1 MEFYGRVNFLKGGLI
16 FSDYLTTVSPK
27 YAEEI
32 QTPEYGHGLDGVV
45 RNRAD
50 RLIGILNGVDYAV
63 WSPEKDKLIA
73 ARYSPKDLSGK
84 LACKKNLLE
93 VFGLPPE
100 CRTKAADRHRVALCR
115 PKRVS
120 T

>member
-1 MEFYGRVNFLKGGLI
+1 MEFYGRVNFLKGALI
-16 FSDYLTTVSPK
+16 FADYLTTVSPK

-32 QTPEYGHGLDGVV
+32 QTAGYGHGLDGVV

-50 RLIGILNGVDYAV
+50 RLIGILNGVDYTA
-63 WSPEKDKLIA
+63 WNPEKDKLIA

-93 VFGLPPE
+93 VFGLPAE
-100 CRTKAADRHRVALCR
+100 CSRIS
-115 PKRVS
+115 P
-120 T
+120 